1 MKLTLPEKNKIRKKD
16 LIIYISIMVICI
28 ISIIIAFYVQFY
40 ARIDVRRLIGIETDV
55 EFGKKTDEETEILKS
70 EFEQIFTN
78 TVTDNEEKNSG
89 KKVDE
94 GKDLIFT
101 EYEKKESKLNSYD
114 IEVHIPQINVD
125 NEIIEKYNQ
134 EIQEVFKSKTE
145 SILKSENKNIIYTVE
160 YVANVQDDILS
171 LMIRSNLKEGASAQR
186 VIIQTY
192 NYDLRNNKEITL
204 SEVLAIEHVDEK
216 EIQTKIKNTV
226 EQEQKKVEALKE
238 LGYNIYNRDT
248 TSNIYEIENS
258 TEFYLTENT
267 LYIVY
272 AYGNE
277 TFTSE
282 MDLVII

>member
-70 EFEQIFTN
+70 EFDQIFTN

-216 EIQTKIKNTV
+216 EIQTKIKDTI

-248 TSNIYEIENS
+248 TSEMYRIENS
-258 TEFYLTENT
+258 IEFYLTGNT

>member
-216 EIQTKIKNTV
+216 EIQTKIKDTI

-248 TSNIYEIENS
+248 TSEMYRIENS
-258 TEFYLTENT
+258 TEFYLTGNT